1 MLTLA
6 GVEKSFGG
14 RTLFSEA
21 SLQLNRG
28 DRLGLVGPNGAGK
41 STLFNL
47 ILGEESV
54 DKGKVERLRNLDLG
68 FLPQESLPVGD
79 GTVLEL
85 ALSFSPEFLT
95 ARGKILRG
103 EHVEPE
109 EYELYNEKGGAQ
121 LEAKAKRILAGL
133 SFRDS
138 DHDRLAR
145 EMSGGWVMRAH
156 LGRLLVQEPDL
167 LMLDEPTNH
176 LDLEALIWVQEYLK
190 NYPGAILMIS
200 HDREF
205 INQLVHGIL
214 EIRRERLFRWTGN
227 YDSFLQQRDAH
238 ENQQLA
244 AHKNQ
249 QRQIDHLQTFVDRF
263 GAKNTKATQA
273 KSKQKQ
279 IDRMKAAMVDA
290 PQGEERRMKGFRFPQ
305 PERSGQRVLTL
316 KGIDFAYG
324 DNEVYRGMEIEIE
337 RGQRTVLVGPNGA
350 GKSTLLKLLAGV
362 LTPQAGQHL
371 PGHNGKSGYFSQNR
385 VDVLN
390 ASATVLEEALDTPE
404 RLTEE
409 HARTVLG
416 SFLFRGDDVFKRV
429 GVLSGG
435 EKSRLA
441 LVKLLLDPPNLL
453 LMDEPTT
460 HLDIASI
467 DALIAALKQY
477 EGTLVFISHDVHF
490 IRLISEQTVHV
501 NAGRLRNFPG
511 GYDYYL
517 QKTHAET
524 ARAGLTGGANAVT
537 KNPANASVAA
547 VSKGDQRARKRAEA
561 EARNAK
567 SRGRRTVEKEVQR
580 LEKEIQTAEAKITQL
595 TADLEDP
602 ETYENPGRAMT
613 INRALTQAQT
623 TLDSLTPEWEQASE
637 KLESM

>member
-1 MLTLA
+1 MITLS
-6 GVEKSFGG
+6 GVEKAHGG
-14 RTLFSEA
+14 RTLFSDV
-21 SLQLNRG
+21 SLQINRG

-41 STLFNL
+41 TTLFNL
-47 ILGEESV
+47 ILGEESTNAGTV
-54 DKGKVERLRNLDLG
+54 DLQRHLDLG
-68 FLPQESLPVGD
+68 FLPQESLPVKD
-79 GTVLEL
+79 ETVLEL
-85 ALSFSPEFLT
+85 ALSLSPEFLSV
-95 ARGKILRG
+95 RGKILRG
-103 EHVEPE
+103 DDVEPE
-109 EYELYNEKGGAQ
+109 EYELYNEKGGPQ

-133 SFRDS
+133 SFRES
-138 DHDRLAR
+138 DHDRPAR
-145 EMSGGWVMRAH
+145 EMSGGWIMRAH

-176 LDLEALIWVQEYLK
+176 LDLEALIWVQDYLK

-238 ENQQLA
+238 EQQQLA

-279 IDRMKAAMVDA
+279 IDRLKAEMVDV
-290 PQGEERRMKGFRFPQ
+290 PQGEDRRMKGFRFPQ

-316 KGIDFAYG
+316 KDIDFAYG
-324 DNEVYRGMEIEIE
+324 SNEVYRGMEIEIE

-362 LTPQAGQHL
+362 LKPQAGQHL
-371 PGHNGKSGYFSQNR
+371 PGHNMKSGYFSQNR
-385 VDVLN
+385 VDVLDT
-390 ASATVLEEALDTPE
+390 SATVLEEALNTPQ

-409 HARTVLG
+409 YARTVLG

-490 IRLISEQTVHV
+490 IRQISEQTVHV

-524 ARAGLTGGANAVT
+524 ARAGLTGGAKVVATNPAKALTVT
-537 KNPANASVAA
+537 KP
-547 VSKGDQRARKRAEA
+547 DQRVRKRAEA
-561 EARNAK
+561 EARNAR
-567 SRGRRTVEKEVQR
+567 SRKRRHIEKEVKR
-580 LEKEIQTAEAKITQL
+580 LEKEIQSAEAKIAEL
-595 TADLEDP
+595 TDELEKP
-602 ETYENPGRAMT
+602 ETYQNPSRAMT
-613 INRALTQAQT
+613 INRELTNAQA
-623 TLDSLTPEWEQASE
+623 TLDCLTPEWEQAA
-637 KLESM
+637 ESMESLS

>member
-1 MLTLA
+1 MITLS
-6 GVEKSFGG
+6 GVEKSHGG
-14 RTLFSEA
+14 RTLFGDV

-41 STLFNL
+41 TTLFNL
-47 ILGEESV
+47 ILGEEST
-54 DKGKVERLRNLDLG
+54 DAGKVDLQRNLNLG
-68 FLPQESLPVGD
+68 YLPQENLPVKNE
-79 GTVLEL
+79 TVLEL
-85 ALSFSPEFLT
+85 AISIAPGFLE
-95 ARGKILRG
+95 ARSKILND

-109 EYELYNEKGGAQ
+109 VYEFYNEKGGPQ
-121 LEAKAKRILAGL
+121 LEAKAKRILSGL
-133 SFRDS
+133 SFRETDFN
-138 DHDRLAR
+138 RPAA

-176 LDLEALIWVQEYLK
+176 LDLEALIWVQAYLK

-205 INQLVHGIL
+205 LNQLVKGIL

-227 YDSFLQQRDAH
+227 YDSFLLQRDAH
-238 ENQQLA
+238 EHQQLS

-249 QRQIDHLQTFVDRF
+249 QRQIEHLQTFVDRF

-279 IDRMKAAMVDA
+279 IDRMKAELVGV
-290 PQGEERRMKGFRFPQ
+290 PQGEDRRMKGFHFPQ

-316 KGIDFAYG
+316 KKVDFAYG
-324 DNEVYRGMEIEIE
+324 DNVVYSGMECEVE
-337 RGQRTVLVGPNGA
+337 RAQRTVLVGPNGA

-362 LTPQAGQHL
+362 LEPQAGVRNL
-371 PGHNGKSGYFSQNR
+371 GHNVKSGYFSQNR

-390 ASATVLEEALDTPE
+390 PEHTVLEEAVDCSQA
-404 RLTEE
+404 LTEE
-409 HARTVLG
+409 RARTVLG

-429 GVLSGG
+429 SVLSGG

-460 HLDIASI
+460 HLDMASI

-477 EGTLVFISHDVHF
+477 EGTLIFISHDVHF
-490 IRLISEQTVHV
+490 IRQISEHTIHV
-501 NAGRLRNFPG
+501 NAGKLRNFPG

-517 QKTHAET
+517 QKTEAEN
-524 ARAGLTGGANAVT
+524 ARAGLTTGGKPSTAKSSGVST
-537 KNPANASVAA
+537 KE
-547 VSKGDQRARKRAEA
+547 DQRARKRAEA
-561 EARNAK
+561 EARNAR
-567 SRGRRTVEKEVQR
+567 SRRRKGAEKEVKR
-580 LEKEIQTAEAKITQL
+580 LEGEIQIAEAKIVELTQE
-595 TADLEDP
+595 LEKP
-602 ETYENPGRAMT
+602 ETYDNPGLAMN
-613 INRALTQAQT
+613 INRELTTVQS
-623 TLDSLTPEWEQASE
+623 TLDCLTPEWEEAAQN
-637 KLESM
+637 LEQID

>member
-1 MLTLA
+1 MITLS
-6 GVEKSFGG
+6 GVEKSHGG
-14 RTLFSEA
+14 RTLFGDV

-41 STLFNL
+41 TTLFNL
-47 ILGEESV
+47 ILGEEST
-54 DKGKVERLRNLDLG
+54 DAGKVDLQRNLNLG
-68 FLPQESLPVGD
+68 YLPQENLPVKNE
-79 GTVLEL
+79 TVLEL
-85 ALSFSPEFLT
+85 AISIAPGFLE
-95 ARGKILRG
+95 ARSKILND

-109 EYELYNEKGGAQ
+109 VYEFYNEKGGPQ
-121 LEAKAKRILAGL
+121 LEAKAKRILSGL
-133 SFRDS
+133 SFRETDFN
-138 DHDRLAR
+138 RPAA

-176 LDLEALIWVQEYLK
+176 LDLEALIWVQAYLK

-205 INQLVHGIL
+205 LNQLVKGIL

-227 YDSFLQQRDAH
+227 YDSFLLQRDAH
-238 ENQQLA
+238 EHQQLS

-249 QRQIDHLQTFVDRF
+249 QRQIEHLQTFVDRF

-279 IDRMKAAMVDA
+279 IDRMKAELVGV
-290 PQGEERRMKGFRFPQ
+290 PQGEDRRMKGFHFPQ

-316 KGIDFAYG
+316 KKVDFAYG
-324 DNEVYRGMEIEIE
+324 DNVVYSGMECEVE
-337 RGQRTVLVGPNGA
+337 RAQRTVLVGPNGA

-362 LTPQAGQHL
+362 LEPQAGVRNL
-371 PGHNGKSGYFSQNR
+371 GHNVKSGYFSQNR

-390 ASATVLEEALDTPE
+390 PEHTVLEEAVDCSQA
-404 RLTEE
+404 LTEE
-409 HARTVLG
+409 RARTVLG

-429 GVLSGG
+429 SVLSGG

-460 HLDIASI
+460 HLDMASI

-477 EGTLVFISHDVHF
+477 EGTLIFISHDVHF
-490 IRLISEQTVHV
+490 IRQISEHTIHV
-501 NAGRLRNFPG
+501 NAGKLRNFPG

-517 QKTHAET
+517 QKTEAEN
-524 ARAGLTGGANAVT
+524 ARAGLTTGGKPSTAKSSGVST
-537 KNPANASVAA
+537 KE
-547 VSKGDQRARKRAEA
+547 DQRARKRVEA
-561 EARNAK
+561 EARNAR
-567 SRGRRTVEKEVQR
+567 SRRRKGAEKEVKR
-580 LEKEIQTAEAKITQL
+580 LEGEIQIAEAKIVELTQE
-595 TADLEDP
+595 LEKP
-602 ETYENPGRAMT
+602 ETYDNPGLAMN
-613 INRALTQAQT
+613 INRELTTVQS
-623 TLDSLTPEWEQASE
+623 TLDCLTPEWEEAAQN
-637 KLESM
+637 LEQID

>member
-1 MLTLA
+1 MITLS
-6 GVEKSFGG
+6 GVEKSHGG
-14 RTLFSEA
+14 RTLFGDV

-41 STLFNL
+41 TTLFNL
-47 ILGEESV
+47 ILGEEST
-54 DKGKVERLRNLDLG
+54 DAGKVDLQRNLNLG
-68 FLPQESLPVGD
+68 YLPQENLPVKNE
-79 GTVLEL
+79 TVLEL
-85 ALSFSPEFLT
+85 AISIAPGFLE
-95 ARGKILRG
+95 ARSKILND

-109 EYELYNEKGGAQ
+109 VYEFYNEKGGPQ
-121 LEAKAKRILAGL
+121 LEAKAKRILSGL
-133 SFRDS
+133 SFRETDFN
-138 DHDRLAR
+138 RPAA

-176 LDLEALIWVQEYLK
+176 LDLEALIWVQAYLK

-205 INQLVHGIL
+205 LNQLVKGIL

-227 YDSFLQQRDAH
+227 YDSFLLQRDAH
-238 ENQQLA
+238 EHQQLS

-249 QRQIDHLQTFVDRF
+249 QRQIEHLQTFVDRF

-279 IDRMKAAMVDA
+279 IDRMKAELVGV
-290 PQGEERRMKGFRFPQ
+290 PQGEDRRMKGFHFPQ

-316 KGIDFAYG
+316 KKVDFAYG
-324 DNEVYRGMEIEIE
+324 DNVVYSGMECEVE
-337 RGQRTVLVGPNGA
+337 RAQRTVLVGPNGA

-362 LTPQAGQHL
+362 LEPQAGVRNL
-371 PGHNGKSGYFSQNR
+371 GHNVKSGYFSQNR

-390 ASATVLEEALDTPE
+390 PEHTVLEEAVDCSQA
-404 RLTEE
+404 LTEE
-409 HARTVLG
+409 RARTVLG

-429 GVLSGG
+429 SVLSGG

-460 HLDIASI
+460 HLDMASI

-477 EGTLVFISHDVHF
+477 EGTLIFISHDVHF
-490 IRLISEQTVHV
+490 IRQISEHTIHV
-501 NAGRLRNFPG
+501 NAGKLRNFPG

-517 QKTHAET
+517 QKTEAEN
-524 ARAGLTGGANAVT
+524 ARAGLTTGGKSSAAKSSGVST
-537 KNPANASVAA
+537 KE
-547 VSKGDQRARKRAEA
+547 DQRARKRAEA
-561 EARNAK
+561 EARNAR
-567 SRGRRTVEKEVQR
+567 SRRRKGAEKEVKR
-580 LEKEIQTAEAKITQL
+580 LEGEIQIAEAKIVELTQE
-595 TADLEDP
+595 LEKP
-602 ETYENPGRAMT
+602 ETYDNPGLAMN
-613 INRALTQAQT
+613 INRELTTVQS
-623 TLDSLTPEWEQASE
+623 TLDCLTPEWEEAAQN
-637 KLESM
+637 LEQID

>member
-54 DKGKVERLRNLDLG
+54 DKGKVECLRNLDLG
-68 FLPQESLPVGD
+68 FLPQESLPVGE

-85 ALSFSPEFLT
+85 ALSFSPEYLA

-109 EYELYNEKGGAQ
+109 EYELYNEKGGPQ

-138 DHDRLAR
+138 DHDRPVR
-145 EMSGGWVMRAH
+145 EMSGGWIMRAH

-249 QRQIDHLQTFVDRF
+249 QRQIDHLQTFITRF

-362 LTPQAGQHL
+362 LKPQAGQHL
-371 PGHNGKSGYFSQNR
+371 PGHNCKSGYFSQNR

-390 ASATVLEEALDTPE
+390 PSATVLEEALDTPE

-467 DALIAALKQY
+467 DALITALKQY

-524 ARAGLTGGANAVT
+524 ARAGLTGGAKAVAT
-537 KNPANASVAA
+537 NPANAAPA
-547 VSKGDQRARKRAEA
+547 NKGDQRARKRAEA

-567 SRGRRTVEKEVQR
+567 SRDRRVIEKEVKR
-580 LEKEIQTAEAKITQL
+580 LEKEIQKAEAQITKL
-595 TADLEDP
+595 TVELEDP
-602 ETYENPGRAMT
+602 GTYENPGRAMT
-613 INRALTQAQT
+613 INRELTQAQT
-623 TLDSLTPEWEQASE
+623 TLDSLTPEWEKAAG
-637 KLESM
+637 KLEAFE

>member
-1 MLTLA
+1 MITLS
-6 GVEKSFGG
+6 GVEKSHGG
-14 RTLFSEA
+14 RTLFGDV

-41 STLFNL
+41 TTLFNL
-47 ILGEESV
+47 ILGEEST
-54 DKGKVERLRNLDLG
+54 DAGKVDLQRNLNLG
-68 FLPQESLPVGD
+68 YLPQENLPVKNE
-79 GTVLEL
+79 TVLEL
-85 ALSFSPEFLT
+85 AVSIAPGFLE
-95 ARGKILRG
+95 ARSKILND

-109 EYELYNEKGGAQ
+109 IYEFYNEKGGPQ

-133 SFRDS
+133 SFRETDFN
-138 DHDRLAR
+138 RPAA
-145 EMSGGWVMRAH
+145 EMSGGWIMRAH

-176 LDLEALIWVQEYLK
+176 LDLEALIWVQSYLK

-205 INQLVHGIL
+205 LNQLVKGVL

-227 YDSFLQQRDAH
+227 YDSFLLQRDAH
-238 ENQQLA
+238 EHQQLS

-249 QRQIDHLQTFVDRF
+249 QRQIEHLQTFIDRF

-279 IDRMKAAMVDA
+279 IDRMKADLVDA
-290 PQGEERRMKGFRFPQ
+290 PQGEDRLMKGFHFPQ

-316 KGIDFAYG
+316 KKVDFAYG
-324 DNEVYRGMEIEIE
+324 DNVVYTGMECEIE

-362 LTPQAGQHL
+362 LEPQSGVRDL
-371 PGHNGKSGYFSQNR
+371 GHNVKSGYFSQNR

-390 ASATVLEEALDTPE
+390 PEHTVLEEALDCPQSF
-404 RLTEE
+404 TEE
-409 HARTVLG
+409 RARTVLG

-429 GVLSGG
+429 SILSGG

-460 HLDIASI
+460 HLDMASI
-467 DALIAALKQY
+467 DALITALKQY
-477 EGTLVFISHDVHF
+477 EGTMVFISHDVHF
-490 IRLISEQTVHV
+490 IRKISGHTIHV
-501 NAGRLRNFPG
+501 NAGKLRNFPG

-517 QKTHAET
+517 QKTEAEN
-524 ARAGLTGGANAVT
+524 ARAGLTSG
-537 KNPANASVAA
+537 SRAA
-547 VSKGDQRARKRAEA
+547 TSRSSGVPSSKEDQRARKREEA
-561 EARNAK
+561 EARNAR
-567 SRGRRTVEKEVQR
+567 SRERKGVEKKVKR
-580 LEKEIQTAEAKITQL
+580 LEGEIQSTEAKIAELTQE
-595 TADLEDP
+595 LEKP
-602 ETYENPGRAMT
+602 ETYDDAGRAMA
-613 INRALTQAQT
+613 INRDLTRAQS
-623 TLDSLTPEWEQASE
+623 TLDSLTPEWEAVAL
-637 KLESM
+637 KLDELR